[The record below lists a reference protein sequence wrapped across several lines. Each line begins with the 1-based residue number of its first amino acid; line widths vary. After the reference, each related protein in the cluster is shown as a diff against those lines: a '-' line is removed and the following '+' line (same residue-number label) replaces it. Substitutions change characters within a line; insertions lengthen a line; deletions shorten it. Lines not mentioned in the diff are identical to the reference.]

1 MAIAIRIE
9 CSLNQT
15 NSNHCVALLLI
26 ASLILIGRLI
36 CVVLAKV
43 IQSKILMEMGV
54 LLYDYL
60 QNTDSNYQTAWLA
73 QWYPR
78 RLEAFQ

>member
-9 CSLNQT
+9 CSLSQT

-73 QWYPR
+73 QRYPR